1 MKEVRAGKELMG
13 DQRKTRES
21 KYSKSRG
28 RERDRNEKDK
38 EEVDERRRQAE
49 GDVLAAKEGR

>member
-1 MKEVRAGKELMG
+1 MKEVWSGKELMG
-13 DQRKTRES
+13 DERKTRES
-21 KYSKSRG
+21 KYSKSRD

-38 EEVDERRRQAE
+38 EEEDEKRRQAE